1 MSKISQIFI
10 VILLL
15 CGVSQAKENVLLEV
29 KAEEEIVVVKKDGT
43 KEIKYIGVES
53 VVPGD
58 IVRYRIFYN
67 NLFKEIAESVVI
79 TNPIPKETEYLGGSA
94 AGPDTIIFFSIDGA
108 KTFKLPQ
115 DLIVTDEHGNER
127 LAAAKEYTHVQW
139 RFNKAL
145 QPQAQDAVYYRVK
158 LK

>member
-1 MSKISQIFI
+1 MSNISKMFI

-15 CGVSQAKENVLLEV
+15 CGVSHAKENILLEV
-29 KAEEEIVVVKKDGT
+29 KADEEIVVVKKDGT
-43 KEIKYIGVES
+43 KEIKYIGPES
-53 VVPGD
+53 IVPGD

-67 NLFKEIAESVVI
+67 NLSKEIAESVVI
-79 TNPIPKETEYLGGSA
+79 TNPIPKEMEYLSGSA
-94 AGPDTIIFFSIDGA
+94 AGSGTTVFFSIDGA

-115 DLIVTDEHGNER
+115 NLVVTDKHGNQR

-145 QPQAQDAVYYRVK
+145 QSQAQDAVYYRVK